1 MIIPTHKKSD
11 GFGKPPVLPK
21 ISEIAKNYEDYK
33 VKHGLYGRYDYR
45 DKYKKFYNQ
54 RAPFV
59 YN

>member
-1 MIIPTHKKSD
+1 MD
-11 GFGKPPVLPK
+11 LENLLFQK